1 MDKREVKRAF
11 RAAMA
16 LEFAAV
22 PATEDA
28 VTYSFTQGFCRR
40 MDALIAERKRGS
52 WRLMRKRA
60 RRVLIAA
67 ILAVLLALLVA
78 CSPNLR
84 MVLKDFVV
92 SFTDRDADYF
102 PNMELRD
109 EIEQLYWLD
118 PPPDGFV
125 LTEQTQSTPYFS
137 HALYRS
143 ENAFIYFTQQCGDSV
158 AAFSDTDASTV
169 TVEQIRG
176 REVVV
181 WSAPTAFALTWAQ
194 DGYMMQ
200 LSCSGSLA
208 DYSPEQMIACVTVMD
223 TEVADG

>member
-22 PATEDA
+22 PRSEEA
-28 VTYSFTQGFCRR
+28 VAYSFTQDFCCR

-125 LTEQTQSTPYFS
+125 LTEQRK
-137 HALYRS
+137 L
-143 ENAFIYFTQQCGDSV
+143 N
-158 AAFSDTDASTV
+158 AAFCETLYHNEANAQIILLQRCAFSGAAVDTEGGEVNTSRINGYD
-169 TVEQIRG
+169 
-176 REVVV
+176 VVV
-181 WSAPTAFALTWAQ
+181 WTADQIFQLSWVQ
-194 DGYMMQ
+194 DGYWFDVICQ
-200 LSCSGSLA
+200 HTDGI
-208 DYSPEQMIACVTVMD
+208 SPEQMIACVSVMD
-223 TEVADG
+223 AEVADG

>member
-1 MDKREVKRAF
+1 MNKRDIKRAF

-28 VTYSFTQGFCRR
+28 VTYSFTQGFCNR

-52 WRLMRKRA
+52 WRLLRKRA
-60 RRVLIAA
+60 RRVLVAA
-67 ILAVLLALLVA
+67 VLAVLLALLVA
-78 CSPNLR
+78 CSPKLR
-84 MVLKDFVV
+84 MVVKDFVV

-125 LTEQTQSTPYFS
+125 LTEQRK
-137 HALYRS
+137 L
-143 ENAFIYFTQQCGDSV
+143 N
-158 AAFSDTDASTV
+158 AAFCETLYHNEVNAQIILSQRCALSGTAVDTEGGEVNT
-169 TVEQIRG
+169 IRING
-176 REVVV
+176 YDVVV
-181 WSAPTAFALTWAQ
+181 WTSDQIF
-194 DGYMMQ
+194 Q
-200 LSCSGSLA
+200 LSWVQEGYWFDIICLYTDGI
-208 DYSPEQMIACVTVMD
+208 PHEQLIAAVQVMD
-223 TEVADG
+223 AEVADG